1 MPKTGRENRSHVAT
15 RLGAACVSG
24 CLLLAAVTGALQR
37 LSSAADGGSVAAL
50 DVVFNEIA
58 WMGTGADYRDEWIE
72 LHNNTT
78 HDIDLSGWSIAA
90 EDGTPAISLTGAISA
105 SGYYLLERGDDD
117 TVTDVP
123 ANLIYTG
130 ALENDPAA
138 ESLALLDADGQVVDT
153 ANASGGPATELALLG
168 SAPAARSSLTRSP
181 APARQARWRAVQPS
195 SLAPSAAIPAESSRR
210 PMSLSPALA
219 A

>member
-1 MPKTGRENRSHVAT
+1 MISKGGGTNMPKTGRENRSHVAT

-90 EDGTPAISLTGAISA
+90 EVANSRERLSSFTHIRTPFHSILGRFSESADSRPWARGTA
-105 SGYYLLERGDDD
+105 
-117 TVTDVP
+117 
-123 ANLIYTG
+123 
-130 ALENDPAA
+130 
-138 ESLALLDADGQVVDT
+138 
-153 ANASGGPATELALLG
+153 
-168 SAPAARSSLTRSP
+168 
-181 APARQARWRAVQPS
+181 
-195 SLAPSAAIPAESSRR
+195 
-210 PMSLSPALA
+210 
-219 A
+219 